1 VAMSLLVEVA
11 FPEPGGDSDSGEEEG
26 EWLVAEVLSWLHG
39 TSAHGAVVPLPIRVT
54 PNFEGNAVERT
65 VV

>member
-54 PNFEGNAVERT
+54 PNF
-65 VV
+65 